1 MSEPSPAQVFRALE
15 QMPNRLNTFWEE
27 HGATLVG
34 AALGQSLPILG
45 HLADVELIY
54 GARLRQ
60 AKLRDHASWQTL
72 LAQTPTDKHALL
84 ARAAIANFIRLRRWN
99 LEHCRE
105 QDLVERRADVLIMI
119 AQHDRKRY
127 RQLEQLV
134 TSG

>member
-1 MSEPSPAQVFRALE
+1 MAEPSPQQVFRALE
-15 QMPNRLNTFWEE
+15 QMPPRLRTFWSDHEE
-27 HGATLVG
+27 TLAYEAV
-34 AALGQSLPILG
+34 AQALPILG

-60 AKLRDHASWQTL
+60 VKLRDHASWQTL
-72 LAQTPTDKHALL
+72 VGQTPEDKHTAI
-84 ARAAIANFIRLRRWN
+84 ANAAIENFIRLRRWN

-105 QDLVERRADVLIMI
+105 QELVERRADVLVMI

-134 TSG
+134 ASQ